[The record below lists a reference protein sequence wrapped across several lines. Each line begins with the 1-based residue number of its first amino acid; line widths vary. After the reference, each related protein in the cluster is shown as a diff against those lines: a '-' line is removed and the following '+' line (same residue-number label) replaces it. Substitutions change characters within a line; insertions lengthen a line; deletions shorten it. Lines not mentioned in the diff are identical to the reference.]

1 MDLMLSREEKEN
13 LLQRVADVAFM
24 DALNKMDAAAIIGIC
39 LNACKRQAAE
49 IEKEIGPACDI
60 IQ

>member
-1 MDLMLSREEKEN
+1 MDLILSREEKEN
-13 LLQRVADVAFM
+13 LLQRVTDVAFM
-24 DALNKMDAAAIIGIC
+24 GVLNKMDAAAIIEIC
-39 LNACKRQAAE
+39 LNACQRQAAE